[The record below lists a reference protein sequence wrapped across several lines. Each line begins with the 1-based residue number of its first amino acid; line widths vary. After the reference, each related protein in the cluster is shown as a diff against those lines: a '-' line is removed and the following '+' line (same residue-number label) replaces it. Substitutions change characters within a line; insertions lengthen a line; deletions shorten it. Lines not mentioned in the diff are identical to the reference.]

1 VSRGIVKTYY
11 ELLRVAPDASAA
23 QIKQAFRQIIAR
35 YHPDKVQHLGAEFQ
49 ELAQVRS
56 AELTTAYKTLIDTD
70 RRAEYDESLRG
81 GFAQWQGTEPAAG
94 RPVPQP
100 PASPAAP
107 PPSSSSAA
115 PPPPAGDTDAG
126 KSDASFETLRSG
138 RDAVLRRAALARL
151 DQLFDQAFPASE
163 RPAVPGFDLSCLSRP
178 RLFDRARS
186 RPWLLGKFVSK
197 VDRQAMQQVWAQ
209 AARANATKKAAV
221 SVFLLSGNIAT
232 EREIADVMAAHKR
245 RVDPEQPIVIIP
257 VDVRDWHAFIP
268 SDADPSV
275 RSLAARLG
283 AR

>member
-56 AELTTAYKTLIDTD
+56 AELTIAYKTLSDTE
-70 RRAEYDESLRG
+70 RRAEYDRSLCG
-81 GFAQWQGTEPAAG
+81 GFAQWQGAAHAAG

-100 PASPAAP
+100 PASPAP

-115 PPPPAGDTDAG
+115 APPPTGETSAGG
-126 KSDASFETLRSG
+126 PDASFESLRSG
-138 RDAVLRRAALARL
+138 RDALLKRAALARL
-151 DQLFDQAFPASE
+151 EQVFSQAFPASE
-163 RPAVPGFDLSCLSRP
+163 RLEVPGFDLSCLSRLH
-178 RLFDRARS
+178 LFGRVRS
-186 RPWLLGKFVSK
+186 RPWLLAKFVSK
-197 VDRQAMQQVWAQ
+197 VDRQAVQQAWAQ
-209 AARANATKKAAV
+209 AARANAAKKAAV
-221 SVFLLSGNIAT
+221 SVFLLSGNIPT
-232 EREIADVMAAHKR
+232 EREIADVIAAHKR
-245 RVDPEQPIVIIP
+245 RVDPEHPIVIIP

-268 SDADPSV
+268 NDADPVV

-283 AR
+283 TR